1 MFVLI
6 YIYFF
11 FYFGA
16 SGKRTL
22 TFRSIIKVYTHSAT
36 VSYNTAKS
44 SQAESDDTAS
54 KCELLLL
61 QLTGGTANY
70 LQ

>member
-6 YIYFF
+6 YIYI

>member
-6 YIYFF
+6 FNF
-11 FYFGA
+11 SYFGA

-22 TFRSIIKVYTHSAT
+22 TFRSIIKVYTHTAT

-61 QLTGGTANY
+61 QLTGGTANS